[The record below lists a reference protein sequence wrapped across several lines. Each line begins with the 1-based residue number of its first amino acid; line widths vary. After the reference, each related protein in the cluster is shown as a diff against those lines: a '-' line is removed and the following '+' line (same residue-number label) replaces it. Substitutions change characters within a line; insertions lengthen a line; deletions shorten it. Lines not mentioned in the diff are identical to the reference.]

1 MIASMTQALGF
12 DIGGSS
18 IKWARVD
25 TDTGRLL
32 SELRSIPLPAPAGP
46 VAVLRLIRD
55 AVPPSDRLLPVGI
68 GYPGVIK
75 RGVTLTAA
83 HMDPSFIAVDWLAQ
97 LRAAIGPNVALLND
111 ADAAGLAELHFGAG
125 TDFCRP
131 EAGTVLVL
139 TLGTGIGSALFHGG
153 QLLPNTEFGHL
164 RWNDRDIE
172 DIAAASVRV
181 REKLVWP
188 EYAAQVNLFLGEM
201 DRLLSPDLVIVG
213 GGISENFN
221 LLGPH
226 LVARAR
232 IVPARLGN
240 AAGLIGAALYAARAS
255 A

>member
-25 TDTGRLL
+25 TDTGKLL
-32 SELRSIPLPAPAGP
+32 SGTRIIPLPEPATP
-46 VAVLRLIRD
+46 VAVRQLIGD

-75 RGVTLTAA
+75 SGVTLTAA
-83 HMDPSFIAVDWLAQ
+83 HVDPVFIGVDWLAQ
-97 LRAAIGPNVALLND
+97 LQAAIGPNVALLND

-131 EAGTVLVL
+131 EAGTVLMV

-164 RWNDRDIE
+164 RLGEKDIE
-172 DIAAASVRV
+172 DLAAAAVRV
-181 REKLVWP
+181 RENLAWP
-188 EYAAQVNLFLGEM
+188 DYAARVNLILGEM

-213 GGISENFN
+213 GGISENFD